1 MFVITG
7 ATGNTGSGVAERLLA
22 RGEKVRVIGRSAE
35 RLQRFVAKG
44 AEAFVAE
51 ASDAE
56 AMTRALGGATAAYL
70 MIPPSYETK
79 NVAAH
84 QDAVIAAYA
93 TAVEKSG
100 LRYAVALSSIG
111 AQHAERV
118 GPIKGLHRLEQRLGK
133 IAGLNVLFLRAGF
146 FMENTLQYI
155 GLIKSLGM
163 IAGTQLGDKAH
174 PWIATRDIAEAA
186 ASALVARDFTG
197 AVVRDLLGPR
207 DVSLNEA
214 ASIIGAAIG
223 KPGLSYTRVSAM
235 MMKPALLAM
244 GFSSDAAA
252 NLLEMFEAADAG
264 LLAPQAPRSAE
275 SATPTAFEQFVAQEF
290 LPRYRGQAV
299 AGT

>member
-22 RGEKVRVIGRSAE
+22 RDEKVRVIGRSAE
-35 RLQRFVAKG
+35 RLQRFVGKG
-44 AEAFVAE
+44 AEAFAAD

-56 AMTRALGGATAAYL
+56 AMTRALEGAAAAYL
-70 MIPPSYETK
+70 MIPPSYKVE
-79 NVAAH
+79 NVAAY
-84 QDAVIAAYA
+84 QDAIIAAYA

-100 LRYAVALSSIG
+100 ARHIVALSSIG

-133 IAGLNVLFLRAGF
+133 IPGLNVLFLRAGF

-155 GLIKSLGM
+155 GLIKSMGM
-163 IAGTQLGDKAH
+163 IAGTQIGDKAH

-186 ASALVARDFTG
+186 ASALLARDFTG
-197 AVVRDLLGPR
+197 NVVRDLLGPR
-207 DVSLNEA
+207 DVSLNEV

-223 KPGLSYTRVSAM
+223 KKGLSYTRVPAM
-235 MMKPALLAM
+235 MMKPGLLAM
-244 GFSSDAAA
+244 GFTSDVVA
-252 NLLEMFEAADAG
+252 NFLEMFDAADAG

-275 SATPTAFEQFVAQEF
+275 NSTPTTMEQFVAEEF
-290 LPRYRGQAV
+290 VPRFQGQASR
-299 AGT
+299 A

>member
-44 AEAFVAE
+44 AEAFVGDA
-51 ASDAE
+51 ADAE
-56 AMTRALGGATAAYL
+56 WMTRALDGATAAYL
-70 MIPPSYETK
+70 MIPPSYK
-79 NVAAH
+79 ADSVAAY
-84 QDAVIAAYA
+84 QDSVIAAYA
-93 TAVEKSG
+93 KAVEQSG

-155 GLIKSLGM
+155 GLIKSMGM

-174 PWIATRDIAEAA
+174 PWIATRDIAELAA
-186 ASALVARDFTG
+186 LGLVAQDFKG
-197 AVVRDLLGPR
+197 VVVRDLLGPR
-207 DVSLNEA
+207 DVSLNEV

-223 KPGLSYTRVSAM
+223 KKGLSYPRVPAM
-235 MMKPALLAM
+235 MMKPGLLAM
-244 GFSSDAAA
+244 GFTSDVVA
-252 NLLEMFEAADAG
+252 NFLEMFDAADAG

-275 SATPTAFEQFVAQEF
+275 NSTPTTMEQFVAEEF
-290 LPRYRGQAV
+290 VPRFQGQASR
-299 AGT
+299 A